1 MDAYFDNLP
10 PPEELPP
17 NVLQQMSAMINALQ
31 NCRALLLTKNAE
43 IKELEAKM
51 HRLSSAQATSGTE
64 TLAAMAARK
73 NVQEEVELL
82 AQALQTAEASQA
94 AVGQELQQEIA
105 RSRSLR
111 CVHTYTHTYQREDGM
126 GGLVRTQ
133 NVCIMHTYVC
143 IYVVNIIVRGL
154 THEPNLL
161 QDEIYDAITTART

>member
-1 MDAYFDNLP
+1 MSPNDDPASVLASLP

-51 HRLSSAQATSGTE
+51 HRLSSAQANSGTE

-94 AVGQELQQEIA
+94 AVGQELQEEIA

-111 CVHTYTHTYQREDGM
+111 CVHTYIRMYIRM
-126 GGLVRTQ
+126 
-133 NVCIMHTYVC
+133 YVC
-143 IYVVNIIVRGL
+143 ICMYIYVYVCMYVC
-154 THEPNLL
+154 THTQAGGCR
-161 QDEIYDAITTART
+161 QDCGAGEGAGGGAC